1 MNWFRSHGRA
11 LWLLLLALI
20 TVGLAGCASNADT
33 DNASVRPWNAPRSG
47 DYSGGLPSSMFE
59 GR

>member
-1 MNWFRSHGRA
+1 MNWFRSQFRWVA
-11 LWLLLLALI
+11 LLLLAA
-20 TVGLAGCASNADT
+20 GLAVLSGCASADT

-47 DYSGGLPSSMFE
+47 DYYGGLPSSMFE